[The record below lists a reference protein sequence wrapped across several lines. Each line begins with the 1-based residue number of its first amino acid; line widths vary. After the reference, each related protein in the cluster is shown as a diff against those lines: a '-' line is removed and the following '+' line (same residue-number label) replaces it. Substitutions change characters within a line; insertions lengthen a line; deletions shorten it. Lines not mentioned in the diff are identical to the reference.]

1 MKTILYNYRSG
12 REIAPKELLEGVIRI
27 LEGMDHRL
35 GKYEIRRFKD
45 RLSDQL
51 QMQGWPGPVNLS
63 ATSSITIT
71 SLYRRVGLCAQTG
84 NMARMYADLLKLQAL
99 YLDENLKAAIYLIPT
114 KACANAFGGNVA
126 NYERFLNELRNIFS
140 RVITVPMVVIGFDNE
155 KEASHGPA
163 PSDVR

>member
-12 REIAPKELLEGVIRI
+12 REIVPKELLEGVIRI

-51 QMQGWPGPVNLS
+51 QMQGWPGPGNLP
-63 ATSSITIT
+63 AASSIAINP
-71 SLYRRVGLCAQTG
+71 LCTQTG

-163 PSDVR
+163 PGDVR

>member
-12 REIAPKELLEGVIRI
+12 REIVPKELLEGVIRI

>member
-12 REIAPKELLEGVIRI
+12 REIVPKELLEGVIRI

-155 KEASHGPA
+155 KEASHGSA

>member
-12 REIAPKELLEGVIRI
+12 REIVPKELLEGVIRI

-63 ATSSITIT
+63 AMSSITIT

>member
-12 REIAPKELLEGVIRI
+12 REIVPKELLEGVIRI

-99 YLDENLKAAIYLIPT
+99 YLDENLKAAIYLVPT

>member
-12 REIAPKELLEGVIRI
+12 REIVPKELLEGVIRI

-63 ATSSITIT
+63 AMSSITIT

-155 KEASHGPA
+155 KEASHGSA

>member
-12 REIAPKELLEGVIRI
+12 WEIVPKELLEGVIRI

-51 QMQGWPGPVNLS
+51 RMQGWPGPVNLS

-99 YLDENLKAAIYLIPT
+99 YLDEKLKAAIYLIPT

>member
-12 REIAPKELLEGVIRI
+12 REIVPKELLEGVIRI

-163 PSDVR
+163 PGDVR

>member
-12 REIAPKELLEGVIRI
+12 REIVPKELLEGVIRI

-63 ATSSITIT
+63 AMSSITIT

-163 PSDVR
+163 PGDVR